1 MGKQTFFGG
10 HQPPLRRAKKPLLLL
25 LLGVPHCSVH
35 RHRGGRG
42 GGVEETPS
50 WSVLLLINLI
60 NILITKGIK

>member
-1 MGKQTFFGG
+1 MGKHTFFGG

-25 LLGVPHCSVH
+25 LLGAPHCSPH
-35 RHRGGRG
+35 RHRG
-42 GGVEETPS
+42 GGVEEMPS